1 MLTFNNFL
9 AVAIGGLIGSVA
21 RWVVSVLLNP
31 TLQAVPLGTLA
42 VNIIGGFI
50 IGATLAWFIANP
62 TASPV
67 IRLFITTGIC
77 GGFTTFSAFSA
88 EVVGAF
94 LEGRSAHAL
103 ATIAANLCGALLATW
118 AGMKAVQGMV

>member
-9 AVAIGGLIGSVA
+9 AVAVGGLIGSVA

-31 TLQAVPLGTLA
+31 TIQAVPLGTLA
-42 VNIIGGFI
+42 VNIVGGFI

-62 TASPV
+62 TAPPIV
-67 IRLFITTGIC
+67 RLFITTGIC

-94 LEGRSAHAL
+94 LEGRSAHAF

-118 AGMKAVQGMV
+118 AGMKAVQVMV